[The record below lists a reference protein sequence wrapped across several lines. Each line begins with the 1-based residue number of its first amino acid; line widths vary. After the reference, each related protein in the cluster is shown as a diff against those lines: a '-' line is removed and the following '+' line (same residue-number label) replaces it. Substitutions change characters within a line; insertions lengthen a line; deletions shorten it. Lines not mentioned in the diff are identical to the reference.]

1 MRKAFAILI
10 LILVS
15 MPLLP
20 AAAQSPD
27 AQKIYTHLYCPLC
40 GGVRLDACELQ
51 VCSEMKVEIQQKLAA
66 GESEQQIIQYYRVRW
81 GDQVLGYPPAEGLN
95 IVPWLLPVAMVGL
108 SGFALWRMAAGWA
121 RRRASGAPVAAAEGV
136 PDELAARIERELY
149 E

>member
-1 MRKAFAILI
+1 MQKVVFALSVV
-10 LILVS
+10 LFVCAA
-15 MPLLP
+15 P
-20 AAAQSPD
+20 AMAQSPD
-27 AQKIYTHLYCPLC
+27 AQRIYTRLYCPLC

-51 VCSEMKVEIQQKLAA
+51 VCTEMKAEIQQKLAA

-81 GDQVLGYPPAEGLN
+81 GDQVLGYPPPEGLN
-95 IVPWLLPVAMVGL
+95 IVPWLLPVAMVSA

-121 RRRASGAPVAAAEGV
+121 RRRRASGAPAIAGERA